1 MPMTNY
7 FTPNDLIRFIYHE
20 MTPAEEAQI
29 RMQLAADA
37 ELAAE
42 LHRLTDVV
50 SMLDDAE
57 LQPSETSVNLILEY
71 SREQIEEESHA

>member
-37 ELAAE
+37 KLAAE